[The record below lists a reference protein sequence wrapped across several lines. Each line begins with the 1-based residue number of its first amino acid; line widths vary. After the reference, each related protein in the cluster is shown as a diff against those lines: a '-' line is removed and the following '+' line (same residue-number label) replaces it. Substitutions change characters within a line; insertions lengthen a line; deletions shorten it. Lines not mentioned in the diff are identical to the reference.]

1 MSLKNNRDWLK
12 GMDLLQI
19 TFAFLMTLAYLYLIT
34 QTNYL
39 SSWYLKIAVGVAC
52 FGALI
57 GGILHYKNSKK

>member
-12 GMDLLQI
+12 ALDMLQI
-19 TFAFLMTLAYLYLIT
+19 LFALVMTIAYIYMIT

-39 SSWYLKIAVGVAC
+39 NNWYLKIAVGVAC

-57 GGILHYKNSKK
+57 GGILHFKNSKK